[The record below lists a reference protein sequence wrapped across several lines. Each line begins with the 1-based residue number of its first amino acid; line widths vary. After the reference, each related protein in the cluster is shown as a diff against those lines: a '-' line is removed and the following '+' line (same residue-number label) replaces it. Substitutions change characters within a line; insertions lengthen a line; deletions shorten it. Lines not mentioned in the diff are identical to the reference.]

1 MKGIELM
8 LVKPNWD
15 VFKAKFHSNPQ
26 SYFEWFSYLLF
37 CREFDIEKGWHGYKD
52 QPAVE
57 KEPIERGEEVISFQ
71 AKFYQAELSQK
82 KTELTKMLK
91 DAWHHY
97 PDLTKIIFYTNQ
109 TWTLNY
115 SKKTKD
121 ITQTQKEIEALA
133 LSLNVEID
141 WRTNESFFHSPFVC
155 VTNSDLA
162 RYFFDDNDYKG
173 WKRFGDW
180 SSKSTDIEAE
190 YYIDEDVKII
200 SPNHNNLKSITVVEG
215 LNEIRAQLVRKNSSI
230 RLVGLSG
237 VGKTRFAQALFD
249 KRIGEGALDIRNV
262 WYCDLGD
269 SPDPNPQHFIE
280 QMIEEN
286 KPTLVIV
293 DNCGQELHSSLTK
306 SIKGSEKISLL
317 TIEYDVND
325 GLPEE
330 TSIYRMKP
338 TTSEIL
344 KKVINKYYPKISNIN
359 VDKIAEF
366 SGGNYRLALAIASNM
381 GKGDNVSIL
390 TDDELFK
397 RLFYQQGQLD
407 DQALRVGQV
416 FSLVFSFNI
425 EDTNEVDSE
434 IDTLVELAEI
444 SSKQAYRIIES
455 LRNKDIVQKRGD
467 FRAILPHAL
476 ANNLAKQAVSG
487 LANSELN
494 HLLTDTP
501 ERLQTSFLKRL
512 SYLHNN
518 DKVQNLVKGWLAPDG
533 YFGLKVLNEQLTE
546 KDIRNISLLTSICP
560 DELLDVLKL
569 RHEEDSKFLSI
580 SNPNHYSLANLL
592 RNLAYFDKNFEKA
605 FLLLF
610 EIANTDSSKSDGTSL
625 SDRLS
630 SLFHY
635 YLSRTEATLVTKK
648 RVIEKLYE
656 VNEHHE
662 YLLNIIDNGLG
673 SKSRNIIIYN
683 MDDSNGLIQSYGYQP
698 ERYYEI
704 WDWFEFLLDKLY
716 LLDDDYPEKCR
727 KILSNNIEGIIRI
740 CGRNDEVIKYLKLF
754 HNKQPYPSALLAIKE
769 FTTYRKE
776 MFQKAPDK
784 LAELI
789 VLGDYLE
796 PKKQDISGLIST
808 YILSSNSWTFKS
820 RTSLHEDYG
829 LGLGSF
835 SNYEELIE
843 YISNN
848 LDKVIIN
855 NFLKN
860 LLISNNSEVR
870 QLGYSFI
877 NKHPNIDGFVAELK
891 KIPEDKYNR
900 FFLSGVAR
908 KLIESNW
915 EDYQT
920 LINYLLSDKGFLSVA
935 TQVVAEVSRTQKHYE
950 FAIAKII
957 EYPETDF
964 TCLGFD
970 LVFNRYHSNIDNETF
985 ENVLDRLIDINQD
998 KIVDEILVKACL
1010 FDKGVNQKYHSKL
1023 LELLPTIL
1031 NSKNYHDYIHA
1042 LKFLLNHSQD
1052 SRQKVFAIVERE
1064 ISNTSLLL
1072 SLYNRP
1078 VIDILITMVKSS
1090 TTDFMSLIYEN
1101 PVFKPMYDYES
1112 FQNIL
1117 TQADEAEILTWID
1130 NDQDKI
1136 DFWFAHSS
1144 FYKIDEQGAIEWRNI
1159 LNELLSI
1166 SQNAN
1171 VSLTIFIDQKI
1182 FQVLSW
1188 EGSLSKEMNKRLL
1201 IVESLNQ
1208 FLNQHNR
1215 EELIPI
1221 IEQKKS
1227 DFQNRIN
1234 KIHEKEANESKRQ
1247 QGFDW

>member
-1 MKGIELM
+1 M
-8 LVKPNWD
+8 LVKPDWD

-26 SYFEWFSYLLF
+26 EYFEWFSYLLF
-37 CREFDIEKGWHGYKD
+37 CREFDLDKGWHGYKD

-57 KEPIERGEEVISFQ
+57 KEPINVGSEVIGFQ
-71 AKFYQAELSQK
+71 AKFYQAELSK
-82 KTELTKMLK
+82 KKSEIVKMLE
-91 DAWHHY
+91 DARRHY
-97 PDLTKIIFYTNQ
+97 PHLTKIVLYTNQ
-109 TWTLNY
+109 IWTLNY
-115 SKKTKD
+115 PEKVKN
-121 ITQTQKEIEALA
+121 ITQTEKDIEALA
-133 LSLNVEID
+133 LSLNIEID

-155 VTNSDLA
+155 VTNNDLA

-180 SSKSTDIEAE
+180 SSKSTDIEAK

-215 LNEIRAQLVRKNSSI
+215 LNEIRVKLAQPNSSI

-249 KRIGEGALDIRNV
+249 KRIGESALDIRNV

-280 QMIEEN
+280 QMIEED

-306 SIKGSEKISLL
+306 SIKDSEKISLL

-330 TSIYRMKP
+330 TSIYRMQP
-338 TTSEIL
+338 TTTELL
-344 KKVINKYYPKISNIN
+344 KKVIERHYPELESININ
-359 VDKIAEF
+359 KIADF
-366 SGGNYRLALAIASNM
+366 SGGNYRLALAIASNID
-381 GKGDNVSIL
+381 KSDNLSIL
-390 TDDELFK
+390 TDDDLFK
-397 RLFYQQGQLD
+397 RLFYQKGELNEEAQNIGQI
-407 DQALRVGQV
+407 
-416 FSLVFSFNI
+416 FSLVFSFNL
-425 EDTNEVDSE
+425 EDSNEAKSE
-434 IDTLVELAEI
+434 LNILSNLAEVTP
-444 SSKQAYRIIES
+444 KKAYRRIEQ
-455 LRNKDIVQKRGD
+455 LRSKDIVQKRGD

-476 ANNLAKQAVSG
+476 ANNLAKQAISGVSK
-487 LANSELN
+487 SELN
-494 HLLTDTP
+494 QLLTDTP
-501 ERLQTSFLKRL
+501 ERFQTSFLKRL
-512 SYLHNN
+512 SYLHDN
-518 DKVQNLVKGWLAPDG
+518 DKVKNLVKDWVAPEG
-533 YFGLKVLNEQLTE
+533 YFGSKILDEQLTE
-546 KDIRNISLLTSICP
+546 IDLKNISLLTSICP

-569 RHEEDSKFLSI
+569 RHEKDSDFLST
-580 SNPNHYSLANLL
+580 SNPNNYSLAKLL
-592 RNLAYFDKNFEKA
+592 RNLAYFDRNFEKA
-605 FLLLF
+605 FWLLF
-610 EIANTDSSKSDGTSL
+610 EIANTDISKSDGTFL
-625 SDRLS
+625 SDRSS

-656 VNEHHE
+656 VDEYHE

-673 SKSRNIIIYN
+673 SQNRTVIIYD
-683 MDDSNGLIQSYGYQP
+683 MDDSNGLIQTYGYQP
-698 ERYYEI
+698 KRYCEI
-704 WDWFEFLLDKLY
+704 WDWFEFLLNKSY
-716 LLDDDYPEKCR
+716 LLDDKYPKQCR
-727 KILSNNIEGIIRI
+727 KILSNNIEDIIRT

-754 HNKQPYPSALLAIKE
+754 HDKRSYPSALLAIKE
-769 FTTYRKE
+769 LTTYRKE

-808 YILSSNSWTFKS
+808 YVLSSNSWTFKRIS
-820 RTSLHEDYG
+820 NINEGYG

-835 SNYEELIE
+835 TSYEKLIE
-843 YISNN
+843 HIENNINKDVISR
-848 LDKVIIN
+848 
-855 NFLKN
+855 FLKD

-877 NKHPNIDGFVAELK
+877 NKYPDIDDFVTELN
-891 KIPEDKYNR
+891 KIQSITEVKYNH

-920 LINYLLSDKGFLSVA
+920 LINYLLSDNDFLNVA
-935 TQVVAEVSRTQKHYE
+935 TQVIAQVSRTQEHYE

-957 EYPETDF
+957 EHPKTDF

-970 LVFNRYHSNIDNETF
+970 LVFNRHHSNIDNETF
-985 ENVLDRLIDINQD
+985 ENVLDKLIGISQD
-998 KIVDEILVKACL
+998 KIVNEILVKACL
-1010 FDKGVNQKYHSKL
+1010 FDKGVNQKYHGKL

-1031 NSKNYHDYIHA
+1031 NNKNYHDYMHA

-1052 SRQKVFAIVERE
+1052 SRQKVFAIVEHE
-1064 ISNTSLLL
+1064 ISDTSLLIN
-1072 SLYNRP
+1072 LYNRP
-1078 VIDILITMVKSS
+1078 VVDILITMVKSS
-1090 TTDFMSLIYEN
+1090 TTDFMNLIYNNTIFE
-1101 PVFKPMYDYES
+1101 PMYYYEE

-1117 TQADEAEILTWID
+1117 TYADEVEILTWID

-1136 DFWFAHSS
+1136 DFWFAYSS
-1144 FYKIDEQGAIEWRNI
+1144 FYQIDEQGTIEWRNI
-1159 LNELLSI
+1159 LHGLLST
-1166 SQNAN
+1166 SQNADA
-1171 VSLTIFIDQKI
+1171 SLAILIDQKI
-1182 FQVLSW
+1182 FQVMSW
-1188 EGSLSKEMNKRLL
+1188 EGCLSKEMNRRLL

-1208 FLNQHNR
+1208 FLKQYNHDD
-1215 EELIPI
+1215 LIQLV
-1221 IEQKKS
+1221 EQKKA
-1227 DFQNRIN
+1227 DFQECIN
-1234 KIHEKEANESKRQ
+1234 KVYENEVEESKRQ